1 MRKQTLR
8 GYVWAFCLYLAL
20 AISAIT
26 RHGAQI
32 RPPHFERSFFY
43 ALFPG
48 VIGPAIVM
56 AMCLGLLAEFKD
68 PITKAAI
75 TFTAAS
81 FAFSAVFSL
90 HQYEYISFAT
100 PHWLSTCSWLVAT
113 VLLGYRID
121 QLLKT
126 GNKEVELN

>member
-20 AISAIT
+20 AISALA
-26 RHGAQI
+26 HQGAKI

-48 VIGPAIVM
+48 VVGPAIVM
-56 AMCLGLLAEFKD
+56 AMCLGLLTEFKD
-68 PITKAAI
+68 PIVKAVLI
-75 TFTAAS
+75 FTAAS
-81 FAFSAVFSL
+81 FAFSAASSL

-100 PHWLSTCSWLVAT
+100 PHWLSTCSWLFAT
-113 VLLGYRID
+113 VLLGYRTD
-121 QLLKT
+121 QLLKA
-126 GNKEVELN
+126 GNKEIELN